1 MNWSALGA
9 GLGAL
14 AVALGAFGAHGLRS
28 RVEARELEVF
38 ETAARYHLIHAL
50 VLVAVGLLAALAS
63 GQGRPDVA
71 RAADQA
77 GWLLTAGVAVF
88 SGSLYLLV
96 LTGARKLG
104 MVTPVGGLLLI
115 GGWLALMRAAWLARG

>member
-1 MNWSALGA
+1 MNWTALGA

-14 AVALGAFGAHGLRS
+14 AVAFGAFGAHGLRD
-28 RVEARELEVF
+28 RVDARQLEVF
-38 ETAARYHLIHAL
+38 ETAARYHLIHAV
-50 VLVAVGLLAALAS
+50 VLLAVGLLIAFAG

-77 GWLLTAGVAVF
+77 GWLFAAGVAVC
-88 SGSLYLLV
+88 SGSVSRLV
-96 LTGARKLG
+96 LTGARKGGL
-104 MVTPVGGLLLI
+104 VTPVGGLLLI